1 MLKTKTFGTAAAY
14 AAPECEILEV
24 NIEAGILET
33 SFTGSSIEDG
43 TLEDW
48 ETL

>member
-24 NIEAGILET
+24 LENHVICASPDGNT
-33 SFTGSSIEDG
+33 ESGSFVDDVVWG
-43 TLEDW
+43 
-48 ETL
+48 